1 MSMCTPR
8 GDDIMT
14 HRTAG
19 VLQNLTSSNILVY
32 YYFLPVQHA
41 IDMQWH
47 FTMNA
52 RVSSDRFL

>member
-41 IDMQWH
+41 IDMQ
-47 FTMNA
+47 
-52 RVSSDRFL
+52 